1 VALAAKLA
9 SLEQIMLHLFDPIAE
24 QDTQIEKGLV
34 QLVAH
39 ITRQVIGREL
49 RSDSSQS
56 PVLRE
61 ALKLLPMGADNI
73 RIHLNPQDFELARPC
88 ASAMKKLAHR
98 SKTRRCCRVAAAS
111 SGAQPHR
118 CDHGNAY
125 QKAVAQLF
133 DQSHDQFL
141 HPAAPDMR
149 SNWMCRR
156 DDDAP

>member
-1 VALAAKLA
+1 
-9 SLEQIMLHLFDPIAE
+9 
-24 QDTQIEKGLV
+24 
-34 QLVAH
+34 
-39 ITRQVIGREL
+39 
-49 RSDSSQS
+49 
-56 PVLRE
+56 
-61 ALKLLPMGADNI
+61 MGVDNI
-73 RIHLNPQDFELARPC
+73 RIHQPAGFRAGQALRERHE
-88 ASAMKKLAHR
+88 KLAHR
-98 SKTRRCCRVAAAS
+98 SKTRRCCRAAAVS

-156 DDDAP
+156 VATMRLDRTSFGKRLAGYNDAVRLPASRSWKAACAWSA